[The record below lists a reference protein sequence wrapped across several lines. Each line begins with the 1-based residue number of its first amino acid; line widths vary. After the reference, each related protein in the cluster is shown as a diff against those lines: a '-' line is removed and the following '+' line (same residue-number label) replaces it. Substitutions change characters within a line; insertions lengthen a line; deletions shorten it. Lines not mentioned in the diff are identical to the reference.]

1 MKSLIQINKHRE
13 TKEKMKDRNQK
24 INKKKNLI
32 LNQRD
37 KFLTKINKMKMKLI
51 LKWKEREKKNLVKNS
66 MRIELSLF
74 FKGYLRL
81 K

>member
-1 MKSLIQINKHRE
+1 MKSLIQINKHKE